1 MSSSSLLR
9 LTLAS
14 LALLTATAAHAQFG
28 GNLIVNGG
36 AEDAAGGD
44 GSYVAG
50 ALPGWTV
57 SGQLSNIS
65 YALGCPGGYPCLSD
79 PGPANPGANLFGG
92 GSVTTSVG
100 TQTIDLG
107 FANSAIQGNGA
118 YYSLAGWLGGYA
130 GQNDNAVL
138 SVSFRNAANQEVGS
152 STLGPVMAI
161 DRGNATALLQKQ
173 ASGFVPLGA
182 QTAVV
187 TLQMNRTGGTANDGY
202 ADNLLLSVLEGNV
215 SIQAPASATVG
226 SLITARVAVDRAFS
240 GSYTGDELLAFG
252 FDLGYDTSL
261 LRLSSALVDTAFSD
275 DTALFGGDISV
286 AGSSFP
292 GLLDDGSGQLSLAT
306 LTFEVLAAGAATI
319 EVRSDSGS
327 NLSEGLTYAMGSNAE
342 LFGRTALTL
351 VAAAPV
357 PEPESLLLALGG
369 LALVGAA
376 GLRRRAQG

>member
-1 MSSSSLLR
+1 MSSSATLR

-28 GNLIVNGG
+28 SNLIVNGG
-36 AEDAAGGD
+36 AEAAAGGD

-57 SGQLSNIS
+57 SGQLTNIS
-65 YALGCPGGYPCLSD
+65 YDLGCPSGYPCLSD

-92 GSVTTSVG
+92 GDVATSAG

-107 FANSAIQGNGA
+107 FAGSSINGNGA
-118 YYSLAGWLGGYA
+118 YFSLAGWLGGYA

-152 STLGPVMAI
+152 STLGPVTAI
-161 DRGNATALLQKQ
+161 DRSNATALLQRQ

-187 TLQMNRTGGTANDGY
+187 TLQMNRAGGTSNDGY
-202 ADNLLLSVLEGNV
+202 ADNLSLSVLAGNV
-215 SIQAPASATVG
+215 SIQAPSVATVG

-240 GSYTGDELLAFG
+240 GNYTGDELLAFG

-261 LRLSSALVDTAFSD
+261 LRLSSAVVDPAFSD

-292 GLLDDGSGQLSLAT
+292 GLVDDGSGHLSLAT

-351 VAAAPV
+351 VAAPV
-357 PEPESLLLALGG
+357 PEPENLLLALGG

-376 GLRRRAQG
+376 GLRRRRAQA